1 MFYSVH
7 IVPKLNKLEDA
18 VVTAVCEALTNTAY
32 ANGVEVV
39 PLNQITGSTLIVA
52 VGGDGTMLEAMRLSA
67 KYDAVCFGI
76 NLGRIGFLT
85 DFSIKTP
92 SPHGTLEDMF
102 AKLLR
107 DQIPYVIEKRTALV
121 VDLPDS
127 YSIACNEFSVAP
139 PTSDTMLRYHLWIDD
154 ISAGVH
160 RANSLMVSTATGS
173 TAYSLAAGGSLMY
186 PTLDAL
192 QIVPVA
198 PATLTSR
205 PILVPATCVIRLD
218 VDSSDP
224 VQLRN
229 DGQLVSRGISSVTF
243 RKYLHPVQ
251 SLHLPG
257 WNYFET
263 LTEKLGWI
271 KE

>member
-7 IVPKLNKLEDA
+7 IVPKLNSESDPIVQA
-18 VVTAVCEALTNTAY
+18 ICSALTDTAY
-32 ANGVEVV
+32 ANGAEVV
-39 PLNQITGSTLIVA
+39 PRSQISGSTLIVA

-67 KYDAVCFGI
+67 KYDTVCFGI

-85 DFSIKTP
+85 DFSVKTP
-92 SPHGTLEDMF
+92 SRFGTLEQMF
-102 AKLLR
+102 GDLLR
-107 DQIPYVIEKRTALV
+107 DKIAFRVENRTALV
-121 VDLPDS
+121 VDLESS
-127 YSIACNEFSVAP
+127 YTIACNEFSVAP
-139 PTSDTMLRYHLWIDD
+139 PTSDTMLRYHLWINEV
-154 ISAGVH
+154 SAGVH

-186 PTLDAL
+186 PTLDAF

-205 PILVPATCVIRLD
+205 PILVPATSTIRLD
-218 VDSSDP
+218 IIDPGSVQLRADGQVVSTGMKQVTFRNYIHP
-224 VQLRN
+224 VQL
-229 DGQLVSRGISSVTF
+229 
-243 RKYLHPVQ
+243 
-251 SLHLPG
+251 LHLPG

>member
-7 IVPKLNKLEDA
+7 IVPKLNSEHDP
-18 VVTAVCEALTNTAY
+18 VVQAICGALVDVAY
-32 ANGVEVV
+32 ANGVEPV
-39 PLNQITGSTLIVA
+39 PHDQISGSTLIVA

-67 KYDAVCFGI
+67 KYDAICFGI

-85 DFSIKTP
+85 DFSVKVP
-92 SPHGTLEDMF
+92 SPFGTLEQMF
-102 AKLLR
+102 EDLLR
-107 DQIPYVIEKRTALV
+107 DRIAYVIERRTALV
-121 VDLPDS
+121 TEVHDVQ
-127 YSIACNEFSVAP
+127 SIACNEFSVAP
-139 PTSDTMLRYHLWIDD
+139 PTSDTMLRYHLWIDG

-173 TAYSLAAGGSLMY
+173 TAYSLAAGGALMY

-192 QIVPVA
+192 QIIPVA
-198 PATLTSR
+198 PATMTSR
-205 PILVPATCVIRLD
+205 PIIVPATSVVRLELDNSD
-218 VDSSDP
+218 V
-224 VQLRN
+224 VLRK
-229 DGQLVSRGISSVTF
+229 DGQRVAHGFETVAF
-243 RKYLHPVQ
+243 RKYLHPAQ